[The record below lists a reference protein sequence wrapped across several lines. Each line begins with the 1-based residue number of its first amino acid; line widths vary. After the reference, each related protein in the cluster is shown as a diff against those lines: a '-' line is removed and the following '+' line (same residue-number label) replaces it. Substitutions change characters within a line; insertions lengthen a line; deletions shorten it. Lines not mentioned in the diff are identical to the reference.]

1 LFHPHHHIWW
11 QDGYVYNLLLF
22 WELHH
27 QLFLMATKTSP
38 TQRSLA
44 YLREQGYHCEVVEK
58 WNSFTKQRKDLWGWC
73 DILAIRKG
81 EVLAV
86 QVTASAVSDRIKK
99 IMDSDTLA
107 LVRDAGIRIHV
118 HGWRKSAKTNKY
130 VMRIEDIS

>member
-1 LFHPHHHIWW
+1 
-11 QDGYVYNLLLF
+11 
-22 WELHH
+22 
-27 QLFLMATKTSP
+27 MATKTSP

-44 YLREQGYHCEVVEK
+44 HLREQGYHCEIVEK

-99 IMDSDTLA
+99 IMASDTLS
-107 LVRDAGIRIHV
+107 LVRDAGIRIEV

-130 VMRIEDIS
+130 VIRIEDIS

>member
-1 LFHPHHHIWW
+1 
-11 QDGYVYNLLLF
+11 
-22 WELHH
+22 
-27 QLFLMATKTSP
+27 MASVTP

-73 DILAIRKG
+73 DILAIRRG

-99 IMDSDTLA
+99 IMASDTLG
-107 LVRDAGIRIHV
+107 LVREAGIRIEV
-118 HGWRKSAKTNKY
+118 HGWRKNSKGRY
-130 VMRIEDIS
+130 VQRIEDIS